1 MIGNTAPQSHSRYV
15 AQPAFCDP
23 YGRERSSWRSV
34 RSVRIARSCSPID
47 RGPQMSKPIS
57 PLRQRMIDDM
67 TMRNLSPSSQETYI
81 RAVAQFSAFHRR
93 SPDKL
98 GVEHLRE
105 YQLHLVS
112 RGITTNSICVKMGAL
127 RFFYGT
133 TLRRPDIVGQ
143 VAMPRGSY
151 HLPTVLTR
159 YEVAHKHKAV
169 PDLKLQA
176 EL

>member
-1 MIGNTAPQSHSRYV
+1 
-15 AQPAFCDP
+15 
-23 YGRERSSWRSV
+23 SWRNV

-98 GVEHLRE
+98 GVQHLRE

-112 RGITTNSICVKMGAL
+112 RGRTANSICRKMRAL
-127 RFFYGT
+127 RFYYGH
-133 TLRRPDIVGQ
+133 RVSRPDIERDILRQRQWNLRAALLAHAEGE
-143 VAMPRGSY
+143 RLLNG
-151 HLPTVLTR
+151 LRKLKTR
-159 YEVAHKHKAV
+159 LGCI
-169 PDLKLQA
+169 PN
-176 EL
+176 

>member
-1 MIGNTAPQSHSRYV
+1 MRLHRAIPDTSHNLPFAILMGGSAHRGE
-15 AQPAFCDP
+15 AS
-23 YGRERSSWRSV
+23 GLSGLRV
-34 RSVRIARSCSPID
+34 RAVQLTG
-47 RGPQMSKPIS
+47 GPQMSKQIS

-112 RGITTNSICVKMGAL
+112 RGLTANSICVKMGAL

-133 TLRRPDIVGQ
+133 TLRRPDIARQ
-143 VAMPRGSY
+143 IPMPR
-151 HLPTVLTR
+151 R
-159 YEVAHKHKAV
+159 
-169 PDLKLQA
+169 
-176 EL
+176 